1 MRDMGPETVCGGGFC
16 SVEETVP
23 RRGLCPGGD
32 CVQVGIVPR
41 RGLCREN
48 MDGRRCR

>member
-1 MRDMGPETVCGGGFC
+1 MRDMGLETVCGGGFC

-23 RRGLCPGGD
+23 RRGLC
-32 CVQVGIVPR
+32 
-41 RGLCREN
+41 REN